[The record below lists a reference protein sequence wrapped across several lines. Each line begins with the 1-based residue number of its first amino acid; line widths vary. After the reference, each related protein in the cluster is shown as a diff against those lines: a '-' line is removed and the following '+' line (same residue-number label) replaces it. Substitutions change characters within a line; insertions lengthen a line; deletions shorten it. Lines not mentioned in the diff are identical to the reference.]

1 MTAPYVV
8 ATLPSSAH
16 RETPWAR
23 ALHDGWRRHGPTP
36 LYDEVVAALGP
47 LPECSEAAVAAR
59 GADGRWVG

>member
-1 MTAPYVV
+1 MTAPYV

-36 LYDEVVAALGP
+36 IYDEVVEALGP
-47 LPECSEAAVAAR
+47 LPEVRADA
-59 GADGRWVG
+59 GAS